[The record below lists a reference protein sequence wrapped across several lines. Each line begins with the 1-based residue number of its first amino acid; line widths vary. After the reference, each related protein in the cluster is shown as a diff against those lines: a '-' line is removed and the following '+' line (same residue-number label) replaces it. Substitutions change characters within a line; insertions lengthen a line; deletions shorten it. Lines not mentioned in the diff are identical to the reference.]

1 MPTVLRREP
10 YRFFILFSDGDEPKH
25 VHVERDRCSFTF
37 GSEATWVVAHQTL
50 EAIPDSF
57 GEHRRHCAHRKREA
71 GQLPLSIEHK
81 SDQAL
86 LIFQALGGDEW
97 IKKQSIVSCSSRS
110 AAARIGNSP
119 KRIGSSRKSFS
130 ITNTVQCYPG
140 RGAKG
145 HDKRPTAIRSGCTV
159 SISSKPISD
168 LDLGGGL
175 SCLVRLP
182 AIHRTA

>member
-57 GEHRRHCAHRKREA
+57 GEHGRHCAHRKREA
-71 GQLPLSIEHK
+71 GRLPLLIEHK

-86 LIFQALGGDEW
+86 LICQASGCEEW
-97 IKKQSIVSCSSRS
+97 TKSSRLLVVVAGAQPQGLGTLRNESDHQKNLS
-110 AAARIGNSP
+110 ASP
-119 KRIGSSRKSFS
+119 IPFNATPVVGPKDTISAPASRL
-130 ITNTVQCYPG
+130 
-140 RGAKG
+140 
-145 HDKRPTAIRSGCTV
+145 GCTV
-159 SISSKPISD
+159 SIGSKPISD